1 MPSGDH
7 LLRVFVN
14 TWTFIVLPFV
24 ILNFALSGQ
33 LDFLVV
39 PTAVLYTG
47 LLALYVGTKEFD
59 RWYKVHRG
67 RHPGEWFVI
76 TWTVVMIGLFGA
88 SIFLGPEHTIHSD
101 LVAIY
106 VAVLSLYAFTKK
118 SKEMHKRNAA
128 NERAEDLAEKRSEK
142 KPAVVRASRSA
153 KLKTDK

>member
-24 ILNFALSGQ
+24 VLNFALQDRLS
-33 LDFLVV
+33 FLVV

-59 RWYKVHRG
+59 RWYKAHRG

-88 SIFLGPEHTIHSD
+88 SIFLGPAHTIHSD

-118 SKEMHKRNAA
+118 SKEMHKRKASDDLDEAKAA
-128 NERAEDLAEKRSEK
+128 ARPRRPRIEGRK
-142 KPAVVRASRSA
+142 KVV
-153 KLKTDK
+153 